1 MNITW
6 RPYQIECKKAI
17 KERYKAG
24 ITEQLIAQATGC
36 HIPGTLILMHD
47 GSLRTIESIRVG
59 ELLMGDDST
68 PRRVLKLLTGTEIM
82 AKIKPIKGKPFIV
95 NLSHILSLKK
105 TTTPGKYPGMA
116 DIVNISVIDYISKNK
131 HFKHLYKLYRTGVN
145 FERDFSED
153 FNHITPYLVGLWLGD
168 GASGRPII
176 CSNEP
181 EIDEYL
187 FNLGFKVNKYHK
199 GNGLYA
205 YYLSI
210 ENAKFDENPIWTDLR
225 KFIYEGEK
233 CISERFLAYNY
244 IQRLEILAGLLDSD
258 GSLTCNGYDFVNK
271 NITIANASV
280 YLARSLGL
288 AAYIKKVNKRCTNT
302 DVWGKY
308 YRVSI
313 SGETS
318 IIPCKV
324 VRKIAKKRVQRKNA
338 LVTGFN
344 VELLSESRYYGFE
357 INENHL
363 YCMGDF
369 TVTHNTGKRLQ
380 AVNLAKHFDRTLF
393 VAHREELIM
402 QAYYE
407 IEQYWPIN
415 VGIIKGKL
423 FEVDKKIVVA
433 SVQTL
438 CNRLHRIDP
447 NTFDLILVDECF
459 PAGTK
464 VDGIRIENF
473 EPGWI
478 INSFNHN
485 TGKREDSTVTKVMKR
500 KYSGRLYDL
509 GYFKCTP
516 NHPIFIT
523 GIGYCLAKEIY
534 YAYICYKVM
543 RYGFKAFTRSKL
555 FKLWDKIFFRKI
567 QFDPKSIHSFSQKR
581 FWMLLTEMQK
591 RMFQQG
597 SFYYDEQD
605 KSKVRFT
612 AHEGKQSDVQSSIIR
627 QNEEIIERSDIPSS
641 WRKRKTDKTTKY
653 YCGTDPFTDGI
664 PNNIKT
670 TSIKRAI
677 ITKLLQSRSSLSRS
691 KTSNRNRWKDS
702 PLKTLEILR
711 QSEDGNIKKSRL
723 DYIKIY
729 KRTSKSKS
737 GEDCKEN
744 YVYNLEVAKNNN
756 YFANTILV
764 HNCHHY
770 VSPTYLKSIRH
781 FNHKLRTCWTATPKR
796 LDGISLTNIAQEIVY
811 QYRIEDGITDGW
823 LAPLE
828 AYQIRTEVDLSKI
841 KKVAGDFNQKQLSE
855 VVDSEFRNN
864 LIAKKYLEYAKDIQT
879 LAFCVDID
887 HAYNLRD
894 VLREHN
900 IDAHTVVSDIERCPN
915 RTELVNQFQKGEIGV
930 LTNVNILTE
939 GFDYTDVGCIL
950 MGRPTESETLY
961 IQSIGRGTRLKSE
974 KYGIKH
980 GHQKCIILDFVDNSG
995 KHSLVNTWELE
1006 KHKPIEDRMFLSQEH
1021 KNKLIEEREKRIRT
1035 MEVKFGKDQRIN
1047 LLELPEVRVWDSEK
1061 MLEPAS
1067 EKQLN
1072 WIKRMGVWQEN
1083 VEYTKA
1089 MASEVISAQPA
1100 QSWELQY
1107 LAQNGYDISQG
1118 ATLGQYQRVK
1128 QSMERRNKFQIN

>member
-24 ITEQLIAQATGC
+24 ITEQLIAQATG
-36 HIPGTLILMHD
+36 
-47 GSLRTIESIRVG
+47 
-59 ELLMGDDST
+59 
-68 PRRVLKLLTGTEIM
+68 
-82 AKIKPIKGKPFIV
+82 
-95 NLSHILSLKK
+95 
-105 TTTPGKYPGMA
+105 
-116 DIVNISVIDYISKNK
+116 
-131 HFKHLYKLYRTGVN
+131 
-145 FERDFSED
+145 
-153 FNHITPYLVGLWLGD
+153 
-168 GASGRPII
+168 
-176 CSNEP
+176 
-181 EIDEYL
+181 
-187 FNLGFKVNKYHK
+187 
-199 GNGLYA
+199 
-205 YYLSI
+205 
-210 ENAKFDENPIWTDLR
+210 
-225 KFIYEGEK
+225 
-233 CISERFLAYNY
+233 
-244 IQRLEILAGLLDSD
+244 
-258 GSLTCNGYDFVNK
+258 
-271 NITIANASV
+271 
-280 YLARSLGL
+280 
-288 AAYIKKVNKRCTNT
+288 
-302 DVWGKY
+302 
-308 YRVSI
+308 
-313 SGETS
+313 
-318 IIPCKV
+318 
-324 VRKIAKKRVQRKNA
+324 
-338 LVTGFN
+338 
-344 VELLSESRYYGFE
+344 
-357 INENHL
+357 
-363 YCMGDF
+363 
-369 TVTHNTGKRLQ
+369 TGKRLQ

-407 IEQYWPIN
+407 IEQYWPMN

-447 NTFDLILVDECF
+447 NTFDLILVDE
-459 PAGTK
+459 A
-464 VDGIRIENF
+464 
-473 EPGWI
+473 
-478 INSFNHN
+478 
-485 TGKREDSTVTKVMKR
+485 
-500 KYSGRLYDL
+500 
-509 GYFKCTP
+509 
-516 NHPIFIT
+516 
-523 GIGYCLAKEIY
+523 
-534 YAYICYKVM
+534 
-543 RYGFKAFTRSKL
+543 
-555 FKLWDKIFFRKI
+555 
-567 QFDPKSIHSFSQKR
+567 
-581 FWMLLTEMQK
+581 
-591 RMFQQG
+591 
-597 SFYYDEQD
+597 
-605 KSKVRFT
+605 
-612 AHEGKQSDVQSSIIR
+612 
-627 QNEEIIERSDIPSS
+627 
-641 WRKRKTDKTTKY
+641 
-653 YCGTDPFTDGI
+653 
-664 PNNIKT
+664 
-670 TSIKRAI
+670 
-677 ITKLLQSRSSLSRS
+677 
-691 KTSNRNRWKDS
+691 
-702 PLKTLEILR
+702 
-711 QSEDGNIKKSRL
+711 
-723 DYIKIY
+723 
-729 KRTSKSKS
+729 
-737 GEDCKEN
+737 
-744 YVYNLEVAKNNN
+744 
-756 YFANTILV
+756 
-764 HNCHHY
+764 HHY

-864 LIAKKYLEYAKDIQT
+864 LIAEKYLTYAKDIQT

-900 IDAHTVVSDIERCPN
+900 INAYTVVSDTERCPN
-915 RTELVNQFQKGEIGV
+915 RTELVNQFQKGEIDV

-939 GFDYTDVGCIL
+939 GFDYIDVGCIL

-980 GHQKCIILDFVDNSG
+980 GHQKCIVLDFVDNSG

-1006 KHKPIEDRMFLSQEH
+1006 KHKPIEDRMFLSQAH

-1089 MASEVISAQPA
+1089 MASEVISSQPA